1 MEKYGIQPDAAAL
14 TRSQLPRIA
23 AARPP
28 LPRPPLRKAKPAN
41 GGGLIRRRE
50 DGDDDEHPGEA
61 AN

>member
-1 MEKYGIQPDAAAL
+1 
-14 TRSQLPRIA
+14 
-23 AARPP
+23 
-28 LPRPPLRKAKPAN
+28 LRKAKPAN